1 MGELEGRSDTKL
13 KPPTSF
19 QAYSCLPSL
28 HQVPQ
33 QANRLHR
40 MTTTLLPILLF
51 TLALAFLP
59 SPSQTSPAME
69 QNFPV
74 PPKRAGYYDYDDY
87 YNMQGYEAYMQKRG
101 GYCIGFGRGCSTKGI
116 TCCAENICRCNLFG
130 SNCRC
135 QRSGLFGRR

>member
-1 MGELEGRSDTKL
+1 MGACHPYTK
-13 KPPTSF
+13 S
-19 QAYSCLPSL
+19 
-28 HQVPQ
+28 H
-33 QANRLHR
+33 NRLDR
-40 MTTTLLPILLF
+40 MTTLLPMLVVF
-51 TLALAFLP
+51 TLSALLFLP
-59 SPSQTSPAME
+59 SPSTSSPAME
-69 QNFPV
+69 QNFPA

-87 YNMQGYEAYMQKRG
+87 YNNMQGYEAYMQKRG